1 MPHQHQNL
9 PTIIIPVKTERNRIT
24 AANREDREN
33 HFPVETKEKQF
44 PTIKTIKKIRIPQN
58 PKIKRKRNQGGEF
71 LQNLMRT
78 MTKTKQPEKLWKKQ
92 MYRVKKKALQEREA
106 MKKVR
111 QKPET
116 ADFLLQCGDLSEY
129 VLVYL

>member
-1 MPHQHQNL
+1 
-9 PTIIIPVKTERNRIT
+9 
-24 AANREDREN
+24 
-33 HFPVETKEKQF
+33 
-44 PTIKTIKKIRIPQN
+44 
-58 PKIKRKRNQGGEF
+58 
-71 LQNLMRT
+71 MRT

-92 MYRVKKKALQEREA
+92 MYRVKKKALQEKEA